1 MRRNFCA
8 QIMINPP
15 PPPPPPPV
23 CRHFG
28 RNVGRGY
35 IDFFTS
41 QASAEE
47 RANNN

>member
-1 MRRNFCA
+1 MRRNFLFT
-8 QIMINPP
+8 NFDH
-15 PPPPPPPV
+15 PPV

-28 RNVGRGY
+28 QNVGRGY

-47 RANNN
+47 RELEPEPSFH